1 MFLGNLKMGK
11 FIIIK
16 IIFSLVLLFSL
27 LSCSKLT
34 PKSANEYTV
43 TKKTPLVMPPDMNM
57 TPPSNEKQK
66 SFYNKKRISKK
77 INDFNIENI
86 LTGELTN
93 KNKII
98 KRKKNKVNKK
108 IEYKNKLNRK
118 KLVKTILRMKESVI
132 LK

>member
-1 MFLGNLKMGK
+1 
-11 FIIIK
+11 
-16 IIFSLVLLFSL
+16 
-27 LSCSKLT
+27 
-34 PKSANEYTV
+34 
-43 TKKTPLVMPPDMNM
+43 MPPDMNM